1 MATYYLSHSAEL
13 YHYGVLGMKWGVRRY
28 QNADGSLTRAG
39 KSRYSKYGESGR
51 FLKRDDRKALRK
63 SKKRLREMI
72 ENTEYVDQLYKESS
86 ANERRLKK
94 KTLKEYNRKGKVSD
108 KTAEAYKKA
117 NSKYEFYK
125 RGHEEYQKKLFEA
138 HSDLVKKYGTKR
150 IKGIPM
156 YITKQG
162 EYVYRR
168 HDFSTMPLYST
179 LFLLGGGAIGGA
191 IAGGI
196 AGAARVATAHAY
208 GKDIERKFSDETG
221 YDIYGNKVNSSKK
234 KRK

>member
-108 KTAEAYKKA
+108 KLRKLI
-117 NSKYEFYK
+117 
-125 RGHEEYQKKLFEA
+125 KKLILNTN
-138 HSDLVKKYGTKR
+138 S
-150 IKGIPM
+150 IKEVM
-156 YITKQG
+156 RNT
-162 EYVYRR
+162 RR
-168 HDFSTMPLYST
+168 N
-179 LFLLGGGAIGGA
+179 FLKLI
-191 IAGGI
+191 
-196 AGAARVATAHAY
+196 VT
-208 GKDIERKFSDETG
+208 
-221 YDIYGNKVNSSKK
+221 
-234 KRK
+234 

>member
-1 MATYYLSHSAEL
+1 
-13 YHYGVLGMKWGVRRY
+13 
-28 QNADGSLTRAG
+28 
-39 KSRYSKYGESGR
+39 
-51 FLKRDDRKALRK
+51 
-63 SKKRLREMI
+63 
-72 ENTEYVDQLYKESS
+72 
-86 ANERRLKK
+86 
-94 KTLKEYNRKGKVSD
+94 
-108 KTAEAYKKA
+108 
-117 NSKYEFYK
+117 
-125 RGHEEYQKKLFEA
+125 
-138 HSDLVKKYGTKR
+138 
-150 IKGIPM
+150 M